1 MMADGNMGKD
11 TWLEAELR
19 TQLGPVSAPAG
30 LWAKIQSPGAVRRA
44 DSGPTRLL
52 WPVIAF
58 LMLLASAD
66 LLWEF
71 SKARGGLRQ
80 TTQPNPAELEA
91 LAASSATCDLYSSDP
106 ARLRKWVKSRIGIEI
121 EIPAHTSAVR
131 ITGARVAEVRGTMVA
146 SLKYE
151 TRGNAAHQAG
161 TLLVWKSGRPPVGKF
176 SDHGRLNGSE
186 MVSWSQGEN
195 VFAAVPAEGVSAREA
210 CLLCHPEG
218 THGI

>member
-1 MMADGNMGKD
+1 MMAEDD
-11 TWLEAELR
+11 WLEGKLR
-19 TQLGPVSAPAG
+19 AQLGPVSAPAG
-30 LWAKIQSPGAVRRA
+30 LWTKIQAPGAVRRA
-44 DSGPTRLL
+44 ESGPTRLL

-80 TTQPNPAELEA
+80 IAQPEAAELA
-91 LAASSATCDLYSSDP
+91 AVAASPEACDLYSNDP
-106 ARLRKWVKSRIGIEI
+106 VRIRQWVKSHSDIEL
-121 EIPAHTSAVR
+121 ELPAHSPSAR
-131 ITGARVAEVRGTMVA
+131 ITGARIASVRGTLVA
-146 SLKYE
+146 SMKYE
-151 TRGNAAHQAG
+151 VSDSSERGG
-161 TLLVWKSGRPPVGKF
+161 TMLVWKSGKPATGKHEATRAG
-176 SDHGRLNGSE
+176 SD

-195 VFAAVPAEGVSAREA
+195 VFAAVPAEGSSAREA